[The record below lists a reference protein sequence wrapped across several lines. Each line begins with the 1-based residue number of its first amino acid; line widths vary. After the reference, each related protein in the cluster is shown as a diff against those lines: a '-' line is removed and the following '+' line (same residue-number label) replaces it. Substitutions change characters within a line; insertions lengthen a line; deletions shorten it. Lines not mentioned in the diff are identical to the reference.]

1 MRDSAA
7 FAGLAAIKRGLSRGE
22 AAYVVGVGTTLFDK
36 MVDDGRIP
44 KPARIN
50 GRVLWDKVQLDR
62 ALDRLFD
69 STPDAEVEDPYA
81 EVQT

>member
-1 MRDSAA
+1 MKDGSA
-7 FAGLAAIKRGLSRGE
+7 FAGLAVIKRGLSRDE

-36 MVDDGRIP
+36 MVEDGRMP
-44 KPARIN
+44 RPARVN
-50 GRVLWDKVQLDR
+50 GRVLWDRVQLDR

-69 STPDAEVEDPYA
+69 SSDDTVVGDPYA